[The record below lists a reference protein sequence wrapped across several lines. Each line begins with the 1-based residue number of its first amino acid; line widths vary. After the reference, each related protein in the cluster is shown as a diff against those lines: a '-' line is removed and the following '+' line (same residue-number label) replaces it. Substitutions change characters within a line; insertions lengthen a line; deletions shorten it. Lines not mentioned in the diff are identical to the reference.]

1 MLAKNLKNTFSFI
14 VLMAADF
21 YLFPAWA
28 GFLEMPDISNA
39 PEIERRTML
48 RDMDI
53 PGVRDRNPDP
63 QAGPRL
69 AVAAF
74 RLQGMVEFPEV
85 GITKVELDK
94 LVEEIR
100 VDMMA
105 EGKLLESGF
114 SLDELGEVSD
124 LLVKIED
131 ETIDRHVGSLEVQQL
146 VWLVRDQ
153 RSKRGITLGQIE
165 SVADK
170 ITNFYRERGFILAKA
185 YIPKQEV
192 REGIVNL
199 TMQLGILGEVDAAD
213 NVIYKDSR
221 LESVFDDLITK
232 PVTNNNIEERLYLIN
247 DFPGINVSGF
257 FEPGTQVGDTKLN
270 IKVNRENRYAANAR
284 IDNHGTKETGKTR
297 LYADAY
303 INNAL
308 GLGDYLQVG
317 LLNSSSPSNT
327 TYYLFRYNTKVFD
340 PRLSLD
346 ISASSNQFVLDQA
359 DSAVTSSINISGE
372 TRQSLLLTEYKLK
385 RSRASNHSIALQLET
400 VESDIVFGS
409 IDSGNNKVRDKSVV
423 YNYDLLDEDAR
434 ALHTGIVTI
443 TSGEFIFGNV
453 SGQDA
458 EYYIFASDYN
468 YLSFWKIPYFDTSS
482 RIILRTSL
490 QLTASA
496 LASINQFALAGATR
510 SRGFIANQFSADNAA
525 YAGFEWIFNSPSIF
539 DIELVGKT
547 KLSDISQPFLFA
559 DTSYGIKKA
568 LDSPDD
574 ATATLADVGVG
585 LRFSY
590 RNDFKGNLQ
599 LAFPVNNKFT
609 HSDITEI
616 DDGMKVVFDFQYSF
630 L

>member
-1 MLAKNLKNTFSFI
+1 MLAKNLKNIFPFI

-69 AVAAF
+69 AVSAF
-74 RLQGMVEFPEV
+74 RLQGMVEFPEL

-114 SLDELGEVSD
+114 TQEELGEVSN

-185 YIPKQEV
+185 YIPRQEV

-270 IKVNRENRYAANAR
+270 IKVNRENHYAANAR

-308 GLGDYLQVG
+308 GLGDYLQIG

-385 RSRASNHSIALQLET
+385 RSRARQI
-400 VESDIVFGS
+400 
-409 IDSGNNKVRDKSVV
+409 
-423 YNYDLLDEDAR
+423 
-434 ALHTGIVTI
+434 
-443 TSGEFIFGNV
+443 
-453 SGQDA
+453 
-458 EYYIFASDYN
+458 
-468 YLSFWKIPYFDTSS
+468 
-482 RIILRTSL
+482 
-490 QLTASA
+490 
-496 LASINQFALAGATR
+496 
-510 SRGFIANQFSADNAA
+510 
-525 YAGFEWIFNSPSIF
+525 
-539 DIELVGKT
+539 
-547 KLSDISQPFLFA
+547 
-559 DTSYGIKKA
+559 
-568 LDSPDD
+568 
-574 ATATLADVGVG
+574 
-585 LRFSY
+585 
-590 RNDFKGNLQ
+590 
-599 LAFPVNNKFT
+599 
-609 HSDITEI
+609 
-616 DDGMKVVFDFQYSF
+616 
-630 L
+630 